1 MGASTRVVLIIICD
15 NNFERINELKVHK
28 KIKCWSHNLL
38 CGKCKN
44 RFGIKEEVADM

>member
-1 MGASTRVVLIIICD
+1 MYS

-28 KIKCWSHNLL
+28 KIKCWSQNLM

-44 RFGIKEEVADM
+44 RFGTKEEVEDM

>member
-28 KIKCWSHNLL
+28 KCWSHNLL
-38 CGKCKN
+38 CGRCKD
-44 RFGIKEEVADM
+44 RFGTKAEVEDV